1 MFLHRGRKYGFCC
14 KHAVKVPSELN
25 WMEWYQEL
33 FWGWSV
39 DWLVGGFNWLI
50 DWLIDYLMNEWLIGS
65 KVGWVIRWLTDW
77 SIDWLNEWMNDWL
90 IG

>member
-50 DWLIDYLMNEWLIGS
+50 DW
-65 KVGWVIRWLTDW
+65 
-77 SIDWLNEWMNDWL
+77 
-90 IG
+90 